1 MTDLGRVIRNWIQ
14 MEKSEISNTY
24 YLKEGNKK
32 VFKRDKETFKGRGK
46 VDSEFKDAIIVKSNQ
61 SYKWD
66 NIFTLM

>member
-1 MTDLGRVIRNWIQ
+1 

-61 SYKWD
+61 SYK
-66 NIFTLM
+66 